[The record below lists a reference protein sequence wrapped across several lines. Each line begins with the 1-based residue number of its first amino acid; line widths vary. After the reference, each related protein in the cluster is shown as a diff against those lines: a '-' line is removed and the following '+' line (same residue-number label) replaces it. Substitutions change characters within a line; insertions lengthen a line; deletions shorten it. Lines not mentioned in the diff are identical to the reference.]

1 MKKTLAIILSILIV
15 ITTIIAPVY
24 AFAPPSKGNSGGY
37 DWLDKQYGKWTKDLR
52 DPKTGVLKSGV
63 EVTAKS
69 SKGLVS
75 KIIKNPSTLRTAKF
89 LAGGIGYALI
99 DTAIKEMLNA
109 TDFVLDPANNTI
121 RYTQKETVTDYL
133 CKAHGGDYVD
143 PQSACNSFSNPKNS
157 KHITLIESRAYF
169 KNDTYYCYNKKKY
182 FRTINIYDVA
192 MTCKHIE
199 SDAQQDKEMT
209 LDELAEL
216 IKQQAEAGNKTAQ
229 DLLTEVVKE
238 MGEAGELDT
247 ELDAA
252 DEPAIQPDAETGQCQ
267 KGFKK
272 LGEYCYPET
281 DTEKPEPQPQPFELP
296 AFCEWTGLCE
306 TWKKTETNTEKTA
319 DNTEEI
325 KEDTK
330 TIREKI
336 SELFDWLT
344 EKSEED
350 VKADEDTQVDID
362 DKQPTKN
369 PSEFDKDYLNY
380 GGQCPTNPSKTLSI
394 GAQSV
399 DLTLN
404 LKPMCDFALSVRP
417 AVIAL
422 AYLSA
427 MAIVANAIRDT

>member
-1 MKKTLAIILSILIV
+1 MSKFLKQSLTIFASMLIV
-15 ITTIIAPVY
+15 VMTTYNAY
-24 AFAPPSKGNSGGY
+24 ALGGG
-37 DWLDKQYGKWTKDLR
+37 DWLTKQYGKWTKDLR

-169 KNDTYYCYNKKKY
+169 KNDTYYCYIKKKY
-182 FRTINIYDVA
+182 FRAINIHDSA

-238 MGEAGELDT
+238 MGEAGELDA

-252 DEPAIQPDAETGQCQ
+252 LQPDSNPCQTGYKPSVTTGKCV
-267 KGFKK
+267 
-272 LGEYCYPET
+272 PET
-281 DTEKPEPQPQPFELP
+281 TTETDPKPEAEPQPLKLP
-296 AFCEWTGLCE
+296 AFCEWTGMCPEWL
-306 TWKKTETNTEKTA
+306 KTRENTEKTSK
-319 DNTEEI
+319 NTEEM
-325 KEDTK
+325 KEQDKTFYQTVTEFFDFMQFEDIEKDDDTEIEPEEPELPVNSVNVNFSK
-330 TIREKI
+330 TCP
-336 SELFDWLT
+336 
-344 EKSEED
+344 
-350 VKADEDTQVDID
+350 A
-362 DKQPTKN
+362 DKQIPFSLVGRQMNITISYAN
-369 PSEFDKDYLNY
+369 LCQLAVS
-380 GGQCPTNPSKTLSI
+380 LSWLVKVLSTMMAAYI
-394 GAQSV
+394 
-399 DLTLN
+399 LTG
-404 LKPMCDFALSVRP
+404 
-417 AVIAL
+417 
-422 AYLSA
+422 
-427 MAIVANAIRDT
+427 IRS

>member
-1 MKKTLAIILSILIV
+1 MKRLIATILSIFIV

-121 RYTQKETVTDYL
+121 RYTQKEIVTDYL

-143 PQSACNSFSNPKNS
+143 PQSACKSFSNPKNN
-157 KHITLIESRAYF
+157 KYIKPIESRAYF
-169 KNDTYYCYNKKKY
+169 KDDTYYCYNKRKY
-182 FRTINIYDVA
+182 FRSISIYDGA

-199 SDAQQDKEMT
+199 SDAQQDKEIT

-252 DEPAIQPDAETGQCQ
+252 AEPATQ
-267 KGFKK
+267 
-272 LGEYCYPET
+272 PET
-281 DTEKPEPQPQPFELP
+281 DTETEPKPEPQPFELL

-319 DNTEEI
+319 ENTKEI
-325 KEDTK
+325 KEHTK
-330 TIREKI
+330 
-336 SELFDWLT
+336 S
-344 EKSEED
+344 
-350 VKADEDTQVDID
+350 ID
-362 DKQPTKN
+362 DFLHDDKIPRERTKVPFQN
-369 PSEFDKDYLNY
+369 EQLQDPSSFDRPYIQAPS
-380 GGQCPTNPSKTLSI
+380 QCPDDITAQIPMGLNTVNLVFPMTPICNFGSTFIKPVIIFMSYIL
-394 GAQSV
+394 GA
-399 DLTLN
+399 L
-404 LKPMCDFALSVRP
+404 F
-417 AVIAL
+417 IANGFK
-422 AYLSA
+422 
-427 MAIVANAIRDT
+427 VG

>member
-1 MKKTLAIILSILIV
+1 MSKFLKQSLTIFASMLIV
-15 ITTIIAPVY
+15 VMTTYNAY
-24 AFAPPSKGNSGGY
+24 ALGGG
-37 DWLDKQYGKWTKDLR
+37 DWLTKQYGKWTKDLR

-69 SKGLVS
+69 SRGLVS

-89 LAGGIGYALI
+89 LAGGVGYALI
-99 DTAIKEMLNA
+99 DTAIKEILNA

-143 PQSACNSFSNPKNS
+143 PQSACKSFSNPKNS

-209 LDELAEL
+209 LDQLSEL

-238 MGEAGELDT
+238 MGEAGELDA

-252 DEPAIQPDAETGQCQ
+252 AQPDSNPCQTGYKPSVTTGKCV
-267 KGFKK
+267 
-272 LGEYCYPET
+272 PET
-281 DTEKPEPQPQPFELP
+281 TTETDHKPEAEPQPLLP

-344 EKSEED
+344 EKSD
-350 VKADEDTQVDID
+350 DDTQIDID
-362 DKQPTKN
+362 DKQLPDVDTQIN
-369 PSEFDKDYLNY
+369 FGGECPSDIVFNFDIYGKSVEFKLMQYSKLCPILSNY
-380 GGQCPTNPSKTLSI
+380 IKPVLYTLGAFFAVTIVGGRNESS
-394 GAQSV
+394 
-399 DLTLN
+399 
-404 LKPMCDFALSVRP
+404 
-417 AVIAL
+417 
-422 AYLSA
+422 
-427 MAIVANAIRDT
+427 

>member
-1 MKKTLAIILSILIV
+1 MSKLLKQSLTIFASMLIV
-15 ITTIIAPVY
+15 VMTTYNAY
-24 AFAPPSKGNSGGY
+24 ALGGG
-37 DWLDKQYGKWTKDLR
+37 DWLTKQYGKWTKDLR

-169 KNDTYYCYNKKKY
+169 KNDTYYCYIKKKY
-182 FRTINIYDVA
+182 FRTINTHDAA

-238 MGEAGELDT
+238 MGEAGELDA

-252 DEPAIQPDAETGQCQ
+252 AQSDSNPCQTGYKPSVTTGKCV
-267 KGFKK
+267 
-272 LGEYCYPET
+272 PET
-281 DTEKPEPQPQPFELP
+281 TTETDPKPEAEPQPLKLP

-336 SELFDWLT
+336 SELFDWL
-344 EKSEED
+344 EED

-362 DKQPTKN
+362 DKQPIKN

-394 GAQSV
+394 GVQSV

>member
-1 MKKTLAIILSILIV
+1 MKRLIATILSIFIV

-24 AFAPPSKGNSGGY
+24 AFKGNSGGY

-133 CKAHGGDYVD
+133 CRAHGGDYVD
-143 PQSACNSFSNPKNS
+143 PQSACKSFSNPKNS
-157 KHITLIESRAYF
+157 KHIKLIESRAYF

-182 FRTINIYDVA
+182 FRSINIHDVA

-252 DEPAIQPDAETGQCQ
+252 AEPATQ
-267 KGFKK
+267 
-272 LGEYCYPET
+272 PET
-281 DTEKPEPQPQPFELP
+281 DTETEPKPEPQPFELL

-306 TWKKTETNTEKTA
+306 VWEKTETNTEKTA
-319 DNTEEI
+319 ENTKEI
-325 KEDTK
+325 KEHTK
-330 TIREKI
+330 
-336 SELFDWLT
+336 S
-344 EKSEED
+344 
-350 VKADEDTQVDID
+350 ID
-362 DKQPTKN
+362 DFLHDDKIPRERTEVPFQN
-369 PSEFDKDYLNY
+369 EQLQDPSSFDRPYIQAPS
-380 GGQCPTNPSKTLSI
+380 QCPDDITAQIPMGLNTVNLVFPMTPICNFGSTFIKPVIIFMSYIL
-394 GAQSV
+394 GA
-399 DLTLN
+399 L
-404 LKPMCDFALSVRP
+404 F
-417 AVIAL
+417 IANGFK
-422 AYLSA
+422 
-427 MAIVANAIRDT
+427 VG

>member
-1 MKKTLAIILSILIV
+1 MKRLIATILSILIV

-24 AFAPPSKGNSGGY
+24 AFAPKGNSGG
-37 DWLDKQYGKWTKDLR
+37 DWLTKQYGKWTKDLR

-75 KIIKNPSTLRTAKF
+75 KIIKNPSALRTAKF

-143 PQSACNSFSNPKNS
+143 PQSACKSFSNPKNS

-182 FRTINIYDVA
+182 FRTININDFA

-252 DEPAIQPDAETGQCQ
+252 AEPATQPDAETGQCQ

-281 DTEKPEPQPQPFELP
+281 DTETEPKPEPQPQPFELL

-319 DNTEEI
+319 ENTKEI
-325 KEDTK
+325 KEHTK
-330 TIREKI
+330 
-336 SELFDWLT
+336 S
-344 EKSEED
+344 
-350 VKADEDTQVDID
+350 ID
-362 DKQPTKN
+362 DFLHDDKIPRERTEVPFQN
-369 PSEFDKDYLNY
+369 EQLQDPSSFDRPYIQAPS
-380 GGQCPTNPSKTLSI
+380 QCPDDITAQIPMGLNTVNLVFPMTPICNFGSTFIKPVIIFMSYIL
-394 GAQSV
+394 GA
-399 DLTLN
+399 L
-404 LKPMCDFALSVRP
+404 F
-417 AVIAL
+417 IANGFK
-422 AYLSA
+422 
-427 MAIVANAIRDT
+427 VG

>member
-1 MKKTLAIILSILIV
+1 MKRLIATILSIFIV

-24 AFAPPSKGNSGGY
+24 AFKGNSGGY

-133 CKAHGGDYVD
+133 CRAHGGDYVD
-143 PQSACNSFSNPKNS
+143 PQSACKSFSNPKNS
-157 KHITLIESRAYF
+157 KHIKLIESRAYF

-182 FRTINIYDVA
+182 FRSINIHDVA

-252 DEPAIQPDAETGQCQ
+252 AEPATQ
-267 KGFKK
+267 
-272 LGEYCYPET
+272 PET
-281 DTEKPEPQPQPFELP
+281 DTETEPKPEPQPFELL

-319 DNTEEI
+319 ENTKEI
-325 KEDTK
+325 KEHTK
-330 TIREKI
+330 
-336 SELFDWLT
+336 S
-344 EKSEED
+344 
-350 VKADEDTQVDID
+350 ID
-362 DKQPTKN
+362 DFLHDDKIPRERTEVPFQN
-369 PSEFDKDYLNY
+369 EQLQDPSSFDRPYIQAPS
-380 GGQCPTNPSKTLSI
+380 QCPDDITAQIPMGLNTVNLVFPMAPICNFGSTFIKPVIIFMSYIL
-394 GAQSV
+394 GA
-399 DLTLN
+399 L
-404 LKPMCDFALSVRP
+404 F
-417 AVIAL
+417 IANGFK
-422 AYLSA
+422 
-427 MAIVANAIRDT
+427 VG